1 MHSFPP
7 SLRAFLRGAVVLSVL
22 VNALTM
28 LTPIINE
35 GDSVLYATLAQ
46 QMVASGNWMDLVLN
60 GQDWL
65 DKPHFPFWLGALFF
79 KLFGISATSYILPGF
94 LFHLLGGYFT
104 YRIARL
110 LYGRDAGLLALLL
123 YVSTYH
129 LMYTSSAIKA
139 EAFLTGSITAACY
152 YWLRFDGQS
161 RLKYLLLGAMF
172 SAISVMTKGIFTLI
186 TISSGLV
193 CLWLVQGQWQKLW
206 SAKWWLAIALSLLL
220 TAPELLALY
229 RQFDAHPEKVVF
241 GGQNVSGIRFF
252 LWDSQ
257 IGRFFNTGP
266 IKNQEGT
273 PLYYV
278 HVFVWAFLPWVALFV
293 AAMFQGLR
301 NYATQSSARRTNFA
315 FLCGAFFVTFALFS
329 ATAFQLDYYTVIVF
343 PFAIVLCADYLT
355 RWLTQQGSNTFLV
368 AQTSVTLLTLALVWG
383 LAVYVAQPVLLAGL
397 GALTVAGLVL
407 AWATR
412 QHARSFAVTLYPVV
426 AVNLLY
432 LFLECMT
439 LSAYLRYSIP
449 YNVLPWLR
457 AQPLV
462 PVVVY
467 QLDPIVAW
475 ELGLYRST
483 APNTGASLASQLPPS
498 GTHYFLVGKTS
509 DLASLE
515 SVLGPTQALAQGSWV
530 DHKTGTLPRQLD
542 LAKGVEPL
550 EAISVLEVGQR
561 QSF

>member
-1 MHSFPP
+1 MLSLSP
-7 SLRAFLRGAVVLSVL
+7 SLRAFLRGAVLLSVL

-46 QMVASGNWMDLVLN
+46 HMVASGNWMDLVLD

-94 LFHLLGGYFT
+94 LFHLLGGYYT

-161 RLKYLLLGAMF
+161 RLKYLVLGALF

-193 CLWLVQGQWQKLW
+193 CMWLVQGQWQKLW

-229 RQFDAHPEKVVF
+229 RQFDAHPEKVLF
-241 GGQNVSGIRFF
+241 GSQNVSGIRFF

-257 IGRFFNTGP
+257 FGRFFNSGP

-301 NYATQSSARRTNFA
+301 RYATGPIGRAQFA
-315 FLCGAFFVTFALFS
+315 FLCGAFFVTFAMFS

-355 RWLTQQGSNTFLV
+355 RWLTQRGSPAFLV
-368 AQTSVTLLTLALVWG
+368 AQTGVTLLTLVLVWS

-397 GALTVAGLVL
+397 GALTAAGLAF

-412 QHARSFAVTLYPVV
+412 QHTRSFSVTLYPVV

-483 APNTGASLASQLPPS
+483 APSTGTSLTSQLPPS
-498 GTHYFLVGKTS
+498 WTHYFLITKTS

-515 SVLGPTQALAQGSWV
+515 SGLGPSQAVTHGNWV
-530 DHKTGTLPRQLD
+530 DHKTGTLPRQLN
-542 LAKGVEPL
+542 LAKGIEPL
-550 EAISVLEVGQR
+550 DAITVLEVGPR
-561 QSF
+561 